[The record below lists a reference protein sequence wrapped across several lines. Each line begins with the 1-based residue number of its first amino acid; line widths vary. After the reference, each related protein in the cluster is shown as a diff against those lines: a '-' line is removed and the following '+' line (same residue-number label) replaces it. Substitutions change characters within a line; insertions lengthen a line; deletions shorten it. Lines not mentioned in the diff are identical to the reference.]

1 MKTLGVVLVTVS
13 LALSVLIGLT
23 VAARRGGPTGDTA
36 RKQAVI
42 GLSMDTL
49 KEARWQRD
57 RDLFVK
63 RAAELGAEVM
73 VLSANSDDIRQAQDV
88 QSLIASGVDA
98 IVIIPHDGR
107 AMAKSV
113 QDAKAA
119 GIPVIAYDR
128 LITDC
133 DLDLYITFD
142 NVRVG
147 ELQARYLVDH
157 LPTPGK
163 GRIVRLYGSP
173 TDNNAKLFKQGQDN
187 VLGPLIERGDIQVV
201 HEDWVMNWEPQNA
214 KKIMNAAINKVGDAF
229 DAVLA
234 SNDGT
239 AGGAIQS
246 LLEEGL
252 AGKKL
257 VTGQDADQVAC
268 QRLVAG
274 TQTMTVYKPITRLA
288 TRAAELA
295 ASLAHRDVLIA
306 RDALDNGRRQ
316 VPAVFLEVIALDQS
330 NLDTVI
336 QDGFHTR
343 EEVYGK

>member
-13 LALSVLIGLT
+13 LTLSVLIGLT
-23 VAARRGGPTGDTA
+23 VAARRGGSTGGSV

-57 RDLFVK
+57 RDLFAK

-173 TDNNAKLFKQGQDN
+173 TDNNAKLFKQGQDIQAGFARGHPG
-187 VLGPLIERGDIQVV
+187 GP
-201 HEDWVMNWEPQNA
+201 
-214 KKIMNAAINKVGDAF
+214 
-229 DAVLA
+229 
-234 SNDGT
+234 
-239 AGGAIQS
+239 
-246 LLEEGL
+246 
-252 AGKKL
+252 
-257 VTGQDADQVAC
+257 
-268 QRLVAG
+268 
-274 TQTMTVYKPITRLA
+274 
-288 TRAAELA
+288 
-295 ASLAHRDVLIA
+295 
-306 RDALDNGRRQ
+306 
-316 VPAVFLEVIALDQS
+316 
-330 NLDTVI
+330 
-336 QDGFHTR
+336 
-343 EEVYGK
+343 

>member
-13 LALSVLIGLT
+13 LILSVLIGLT
-23 VAARRGGPTGDTA
+23 VAARRGGAAGEA
-36 RKQAVI
+36 VRQRAVI

-57 RDLFVK
+57 RDLFAK
-63 RAAELGAEVM
+63 RAGELGAEVM

-98 IVIIPHDGR
+98 IVIVPHDGR

-133 DLDLYITFD
+133 ELDLYITFD

-274 TQTMTVYKPITRLA
+274 TQTMTVYKPITHLA

-295 ASLAHRDVLIA
+295 VSLARREVIIA
-306 RDALDNGRRQ
+306 RDALDNGRGQ
-316 VPAVFLEVIALDQS
+316 VPAVFLDVIALDKG